1 MQHPDE
7 GTIHA
12 WLDGALQQEEGAA
25 LEAHVASCAECQA
38 VVAEARG
45 LIAAS
50 SRIVSALD
58 IVPAGVIPARATPKR
73 VWYAGPQFRAA
84 AAILF
89 VAGASMLI
97 MRGRGSEPLADTAE
111 RVMSAA
117 VQDSSPVSVQDGAMA
132 ETGMTAPPQEMP
144 QAESRSRVAKAPAPK
159 VAADEFTGAGVRQAS
174 TESDAAAAPP
184 GAPPPVAPPPVAAA
198 TGNAAISAPL
208 PDAKAA
214 ARRLRLNTS
223 PALDNV
229 VVTGVATGSTVD
241 FADRLT
247 VIGVDS
253 TGSERITRYRLESG
267 EEITL
272 SEPRPALK
280 SGISAQAERRAESSR
295 EMAAPAAPAP
305 ALVRTDSTAA
315 APMVTISWTDPK
327 TSLRYTLSGRVSRE
341 RLEQLRK
348 TMESTRR

>member
-1 MQHPDE
+1 M
-7 GTIHA
+7 TIHA

-58 IVPAGVIPARATPKR
+58 IIPAGVIPARAQPKR
-73 VWYAGPQFRAA
+73 AWYAGTQFRAA

-111 RVMSAA
+111 RVMSEA
-117 VQDSSPVSVQDGAMA
+117 VQDSALAVVQDGAMA
-132 ETGMTAPPQEMP
+132 AKSVATPPQETQ
-144 QAESRSRVAKAPAPK
+144 QAESRSRVAVKAPAPK
-159 VAADEFTGAGVRQAS
+159 VAADEFTGAGMRQVL
-174 TESDAAAAPP
+174 TESDAATAPV
-184 GAPPPVAPPPVAAA
+184 GAPPPVAAA
-198 TGNAAISAPL
+198 TGNAATGAAP
-208 PDAKAA
+208 PTAKAGA
-214 ARRLRLNTS
+214 APRLRLNTS
-223 PALDNV
+223 PVLDNV
-229 VVTGVATGSTVD
+229 VVTGAATGLTAE

-253 TGSERITRYRLESG
+253 TGAERITRYRMVSG

-272 SEPRPALK
+272 TEARPALK
-280 SGISAQAERRAESSR
+280 AALSAQAERRAESSR

-305 ALVRTDSTAA
+305 ALVRTDSTAT

-327 TSLRYTLSGRVSRE
+327 TSRRYTLSGRVSRE

-348 TMESTRR
+348 TIESTRR

>member
-7 GTIHA
+7 GTIHG
-12 WLDGALQQEEGAA
+12 WLDGALQQEEGAV

-58 IVPAGVIPARATPKR
+58 IVPAGVIPARAQPKR
-73 VWYAGPQFRAA
+73 AWYAGPQFRAA

-97 MRGRGSEPLADTAE
+97 MRGRGSEPLAHTAE
-111 RVMSAA
+111 RVMSEA
-117 VQDSSPVSVQDGAMA
+117 VQDSAPAVVQDGAMA
-132 ETGMTAPPQEMP
+132 AKSVATPPQETQ
-144 QAESRSRVAKAPAPK
+144 QAESRSRVAVKAPAPK
-159 VAADEFTGAGVRQAS
+159 IAADEFTGAGLKQVS
-174 TESDAAAAPP
+174 TESDAAAAPV
-184 GAPPPVAPPPVAAA
+184 GAPPPVAAA
-198 TGNAAISAPL
+198 TGNATTGAAP
-208 PDAKAA
+208 PAAKAA
-214 ARRLRLNTS
+214 APRLRLSTS
-223 PALDNV
+223 PVLDNV
-229 VVTGVATGSTVD
+229 VVTGAATGLTAE

-253 TGSERITRYRLESG
+253 TGSERITRYRLVSG
-267 EEITL
+267 EEVTL
-272 SEPRPALK
+272 SEARPALK
-280 SGISAQAERRAESSR
+280 AGISAQAERRAESSR

-305 ALVRTDSTAA
+305 ALVRTDSATT

-348 TMESTRR
+348 TIESTRR